1 MRSMR
6 RSRRRDN
13 LRVTA
18 EINMTNLIDVAF
30 VLLIIFMITA
40 PILQGGIELELP
52 EADAAPI
59 ESGESVV
66 VSVTRDGR
74 IYIGETEVSS
84 DAEFQNIFPVHL
96 PSKEDPVFIKTDANA
111 LVKYQ
116 DRVLGMLMKMGYRK
130 TSLIVDPAAQGS

>member
-52 EADAAPI
+52 QAEAQPL
-59 ESGESVV
+59 ESKESVV

-74 IYIGETEVSS
+74 IYIGETEVHS
-84 DAEFQNIFPVHL
+84 DAEFRNIFPIRL
-96 PSKEDPVFIKTDANA
+96 PSKEDPVIMKADANA
-111 LVKYQ
+111 LVKHQ
-116 DRVLGMLMKMGYRK
+116 MRVLGMLTAMGYHK
-130 TSLIVDPAAQGS
+130 VNLIAEPVEGS

>member
-40 PILQGGIELELP
+40 PIFQGGIELELP
-52 EADAAPI
+52 QADAAPVTSA
-59 ESGESVV
+59 ETVV
-66 VSVTRDGR
+66 VSIAQDGR
-74 IYIGETEVSS
+74 IYIGETEVNEG
-84 DAEFQNIFPVHL
+84 EFRNIFPVHL
-96 PSKEDPVFIKTDANA
+96 PSKEDPVFIKSDANA
-111 LVKYQ
+111 LVKHQ
-116 DRVLGMLMKMGYRK
+116 TRVLGMLMDMGYRK
-130 TSLIVDPAAQGS
+130 TSLVVEPQPGG

>member
-40 PILQGGIELELP
+40 PIFQGGIELELP
-52 EADAAPI
+52 QADAAPVTSA
-59 ESGESVV
+59 ETVV
-66 VSVTRDGR
+66 VSIARDGR
-74 IYIGETEVSS
+74 IYIGENEVNES
-84 DAEFQNIFPVHL
+84 EFRNIFPVHL
-96 PSKEDPVFIKTDANA
+96 PSKEEPVFIKSDANA
-111 LVKYQ
+111 LVKHQ
-116 DRVLGMLMKMGYRK
+116 TRVLGMLMDMGYRK
-130 TSLIVDPAAQGS
+130 TSLVVEPQPGG